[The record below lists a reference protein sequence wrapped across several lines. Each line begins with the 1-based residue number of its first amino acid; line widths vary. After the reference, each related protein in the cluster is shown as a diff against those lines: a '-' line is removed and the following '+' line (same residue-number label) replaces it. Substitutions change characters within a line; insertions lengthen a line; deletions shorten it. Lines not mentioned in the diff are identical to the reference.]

1 VSTVASRSTVPRRE
15 DLKLALL
22 LGALSALATALLFPY
37 LMLATPDALAKARLP
52 LSALVTL
59 QAAQAGVLLGILAF
73 CGLRMGHAVG
83 LGAPWL
89 RALLFHRPR
98 PRPPWLRALAAGL
111 AAGIAIVALDA
122 AFAAHMPALLH
133 ARPPVAAQ
141 ANALAGFLASFYGG
155 IAEEVQLRL
164 FLMTLV
170 AWALTRLGRSPLT
183 PVLAWVAIVIAALAF
198 GAGHLPAAAQVWP
211 LDAVVIVRTV
221 LLNGV
226 GGLVFGWLF
235 WKHGLAPAMLAHF
248 GADLVLHVLAPLAM
262 A

>member
-1 VSTVASRSTVPRRE
+1 
-15 DLKLALL
+15 
-22 LGALSALATALLFPY
+22 
-37 LMLATPDALAKARLP
+37 
-52 LSALVTL
+52 
-59 QAAQAGVLLGILAF
+59 
-73 CGLRMGHAVG
+73 
-83 LGAPWL
+83 
-89 RALLFHRPR
+89 
-98 PRPPWLRALAAGL
+98 
-111 AAGIAIVALDA
+111 
-122 AFAAHMPALLH
+122 
-133 ARPPVAAQ
+133 
-141 ANALAGFLASFYGG
+141 
-155 IAEEVQLRL
+155 
-164 FLMTLV
+164 V